1 MDVNTTRKNFS
12 DITETLCEY
21 TLHEIYKYMP
31 DNARFYVSIVIGLQG
46 GLTVFINSLVLLSI
60 RQTNQGRK
68 SHLMTTKMVSTL
80 DIVATPFSAIMF
92 SFFTSYH
99 VQDCN
104 IATLLQSINIYLS
117 QLNTSLMCFISLDR
131 YLHVKRSN
139 NYRTQIKNKVTIYSF
154 VLGILWPIFQFV
166 SSNISSSATVS
177 FVTGA
182 VSLLTNISVIIL
194 LISFNFATFLVLWKY
209 RKQASLP
216 SSINK
221 RGLRL
226 SQLYIISFA
235 IFKIQIIPFLL
246 IWYTIDVSRK
256 TRTIVAYTA
265 FNVDKLDAIV
275 NSIIVLCVN
284 KIARS
289 YLMAKL
295 RKIKI
300 SPL

>member
-21 TLHEIYKYMP
+21 TLHEIYKYMS
-31 DNARFYVSIVIGLQG
+31 DDARFYVSIVIGLQG

-68 SHLMTTKMVSTL
+68 SHLMTTKMLSTL
-80 DIVATPFSAIMF
+80 DIIATTFSAIMF

-104 IATLLQSINIYLS
+104 RATLLQSINIYLS

-256 TRTIVAYTA
+256 TRTTVAYTA

-275 NSIIVLCVN
+275 NSIIFFCVN

>member
-1 MDVNTTRKNFS
+1 
-12 DITETLCEY
+12 
-21 TLHEIYKYMP
+21 
-31 DNARFYVSIVIGLQG
+31 
-46 GLTVFINSLVLLSI
+46 
-60 RQTNQGRK
+60 
-68 SHLMTTKMVSTL
+68 MTTKMLSTL
-80 DIVATPFSAIMF
+80 DIIATTFSAIMF

-104 IATLLQSINIYLS
+104 RATLLQSINIYLS

-182 VSLLTNISVIIL
+182 VSLLTNILVINL

-235 IFKIQIIPFLL
+235 IFKI
-246 IWYTIDVSRK
+246 
-256 TRTIVAYTA
+256 
-265 FNVDKLDAIV
+265 
-275 NSIIVLCVN
+275 
-284 KIARS
+284 
-289 YLMAKL
+289 
-295 RKIKI
+295 
-300 SPL
+300 